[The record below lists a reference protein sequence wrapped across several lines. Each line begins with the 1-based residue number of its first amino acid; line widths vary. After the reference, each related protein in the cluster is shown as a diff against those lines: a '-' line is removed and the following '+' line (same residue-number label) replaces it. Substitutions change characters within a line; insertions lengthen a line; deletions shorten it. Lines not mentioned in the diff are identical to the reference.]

1 MFSGEILSL
10 RANFLVDSSIARAA
24 PARDGFREDQAS
36 MRLFVGVTDWDW
48 WSLHATK
55 TAVEEVNF
63 WRPSSTANFQA
74 LAPGEI
80 FLFKLHTPRNAIA
93 GGGFFTKF
101 LSLPVSLA
109 WEAFGEGNGA
119 RSLSEVRQRIS
130 FYRRAP
136 IEAME
141 DPNIGC
147 ILLEEPFFFAEP
159 DWIPTPPD
167 FSLNIVSGKGYDTSE
182 HARQLLWQQV
192 GERLQAI
199 RIGAGNLGPA
209 LAAAADA
216 ARYGSPLVVLPRL
229 GQGSFR
235 VLVTDACARRC
246 AVSGERTLPVLQ
258 AAHIKPYAD
267 GGEHQLSNGI
277 LLRSDLHTLFD
288 KGYLGIDPTAM
299 RILVSSRIR
308 EQFENLR
315 EYYSLEGRTL
325 RLPGDPAAVP
335 AYENLA
341 YHAEKVFH

>member
-1 MFSGEILSL
+1 MLTRSDELQV
-10 RANFLVDSSIARAA
+10 NSSVARATE
-24 PARDGFREDQAS
+24 DHYGFGQEQAN
-36 MRLFVGVTDWDW
+36 MRLFVGVTDWGW
-48 WSLHATK
+48 WSLHASK
-55 TAVEEVNF
+55 LAVEEVNF

-80 FLFKLHTPRNAIA
+80 FLFKLHAPRNAIA

-109 WEAFGEGNGA
+109 WDAFGEGNGA
-119 RSLSEVRQRIS
+119 RSLAEVRQRIG

-136 IEAME
+136 IEATE

-159 DWIPTPPD
+159 DWIPIPPD
-167 FSLNIVSGKGYDTSE
+167 FSLNVVSGKGYDTFE
-182 HARQLLWQQV
+182 QAGQLLWQQV

-199 RIGAGNLGPA
+199 RIGARDAGPA
-209 LAAAADA
+209 LVAATDA
-216 ARYGSPLVVLPRL
+216 ARHGSPLIVLPRL

-235 VLVTDACARRC
+235 VLVTDAYARRC

-258 AAHIKPYAD
+258 AAHIKPYAA

-288 KGYLGIDPTAM
+288 KGYLGIDPKAM

-308 EQFENLR
+308 EQFENGR
-315 EYYSLEGRTL
+315 DYYSLEGKTL

-341 YHAEKVFH
+341 YHAEKIFH